1 MKKIDK
7 FTIVAIVLTF
17 NFQLL
22 TFNCSAQDI
31 HFTMYDAMPLTINP
45 ATAGVFDG
53 NFRAVMNYRSQ
64 WGSISNPFK
73 TYSFGI
79 DGGILKNKWRNGY
92 LGLGL
97 NAFKDV
103 AGTTD
108 FGTTKINLA
117 LSSVIFLDD
126 KNSAAIGLLGSW
138 AQNSINPNNL
148 QWSSQFNGQAF
159 DGSLGSNESFNYE
172 NTNYFDFSAGAL
184 WAYGNSTKTIS
195 SSEALKIQAGLAF
208 YHVSRPSQQ
217 VNFGELDKLYSKWAF
232 HTESFIGLSNSRLA
246 VKPKLLVFIQ
256 GPAREISLGTMFRY
270 TLQEKSKYTG
280 AFNGMAIA
288 FGGYYRVGDAI
299 APSIELE
306 VAHFALGVSY
316 DVNTSKLTA
325 ATGGAGGYEIYIRF
339 QNPNP
344 FKARGSSARFN

>member
-1 MKKIDK
+1 MKKI
-7 FTIVAIVLTF
+7 FLLLSITLNFSLWTF
-17 NFQLL
+17 NSF
-22 TFNCSAQDI
+22 AQDI

-108 FGTTKINLA
+108 FGTTKINFA
-117 LSSVIFLDD
+117 LSSVVFLND
-126 KNSAAIGLLGSW
+126 KNSASIGLLGSW

-148 QWSSQFNGQAF
+148 QWSSQFNGQSYDA
-159 DGSLGSNESFNYE
+159 SLSSNENFMYE

-184 WAYGNSTKTIS
+184 WAYGKSTKTIS
-195 SSEALKIQAGLAF
+195 SSDALKIQAGLAF

-217 VNFGELDKLYSKWAF
+217 INFGELDKLYSKWAF
-232 HTESFIGLSNSRLA
+232 HTESFIGLSNSNLA
-246 VKPKLLVFIQ
+246 VKPKLLVLLQ
-256 GPAREISLGTMFRY
+256 GPAREITLGTMIRY

-288 FGGYYRVGDAI
+288 FGGYYRVGDAF
-299 APSIELE
+299 APSVELE
-306 VAHFALGVSY
+306 VAYFAVGMSY

-344 FKARGSSARFN
+344 FKSKGSSARFN